1 MSLNHYKPSLRALE
15 VFESAARMGGFTS
28 AGNELGITQSA
39 VSRQV
44 GDLEAMLD
52 VKLFQR
58 RGAHVTVTPTGMR
71 LAERLAVALKDMR
84 AAVSEAARSDG
95 MVTLSMLPSVAA
107 KWFAPRLGR
116 FVTAH
121 PQIDLRVSASRHL
134 VDFGAEGVDA
144 AIRYG
149 RGPWPG
155 LAAQKLATETVSPVC
170 TPFYA
175 EQVGLNEPADLIQAT
190 LLYGDIPED
199 WEAWFAVAGCT
210 ENVPPGPRL
219 GDDAAILQAVLDHQG
234 VALGRSRLI
243 EDDLA
248 SGKLVTPFDIRLS
261 ASHAYWLVQ
270 PEIVEKSDAMLRVED
285 WVKAEFD

>member
-1 MSLNHYKPSLRALE
+1 MSLNHLKPSLRALE

-52 VKLFQR
+52 VTLFQR
-58 RGAHVTVTPTGMR
+58 RGAHVTVTPTGKRLADTPTGKR

-134 VDFGAEGVDA
+134 VDFEVEGVDA

-149 RGPWPG
+149 RGSWPG
-155 LAAQKLATETVSPVC
+155 LAAQKLASETVSPVC
-170 TPFYA
+170 TPSYA
-175 EQVGLNEPADLIQAT
+175 ERLGLSEPEDLIQAT

-199 WEAWFAVAGCT
+199 WEAWFAVAGCA

-243 EDDLA
+243 EDDLE

-261 ASHAYWLVQ
+261 ASHAY
-270 PEIVEKSDAMLRVED
+270 
-285 WVKAEFD
+285 